1 MPIAISDFMASPANK
16 DVLTRMNAITMEV
29 AATNA
34 RPAPDICVYHSFEPV
49 EQEWRML
56 EAGRH
61 VSLHQSL
68 TWCKA
73 WAANFNPELAIVVGR
88 VRGRVVFILPLEIL
102 PTELG
107 RIARFIGARH
117 SNLNTGLFSE
127 SFALGLGKADV
138 KAIYA
143 SIRRQ
148 LTGRADLIQLTNM
161 PQVWRG
167 VTVPWLLAGAVEN
180 QNKAY
185 QLPIRATMAETLEQI
200 NAKRKR
206 KLYRTSVRRFGEAG
220 GYEHLVAETPGEKQA
235 ILDLFFRQ
243 KAERLQAMHL
253 PDPFRDDQVR
263 GFFRDAALA
272 QDDGVNSALS
282 LHALRLRDEQ
292 GTIAAIAGLSRKGDH
307 VICQFGS
314 VNNDAVAGAS
324 PGEFL
329 FYLVIEK
336 ASEDR
341 VAIFDFGIGYQLYKK
356 NWCPVETAHFDA
368 LVPISLRG
376 RLAAS
381 AISAGT
387 RLKAAIKQ
395 NRALYALI
403 QKIRADKQSLPAPDH
418 DN

>member
-1 MPIAISDFMASPANK
+1 
-16 DVLTRMNAITMEV
+16 
-29 AATNA
+29 
-34 RPAPDICVYHSFEPV
+34 
-49 EQEWRML
+49 ML

>member
-1 MPIAISDFMASPANK
+1 MVSPANK

-49 EQEWRML
+49 EREWRML

-73 WAANFNPELAIVVGR
+73 WSANFNPELAIVVGR

-102 PTELG
+102 STELG

-117 SNLNTGLFSE
+117 SNLNTGLFNE
-127 SFALGLGKADV
+127 SFALGLGKADL

-167 VTVPWLLAGAVEN
+167 VALPWLLAGAIEN

-206 KLYRTSVRRFGEAG
+206 KLYRTSVRKFEEVG
-220 GYEHLVAETPGEKQA
+220 GYEHLVAETPEEKQA

-243 KAERLQAMHL
+243 KAGRLQAMHL
-253 PDPFRDDQVR
+253 PDPFRDDQVQ

-272 QDDGVNSALS
+272 PGDGVNSALS
-282 LHALRLRDEQ
+282 LHALKLGDDK

-314 VNNDAVAGAS
+314 VDNDAVAGAS

-329 FYLVIEK
+329 FYLIIEK

-387 RLKAAIKQ
+387 RLKAAIKR
-395 NRALYALI
+395 NRPLYALI
-403 QKIRADKQSLPAPDH
+403 QKIRADKQNLPAPDQ

>member
-1 MPIAISDFMASPANK
+1 MASPANK